1 MKRTMMN
8 TIKRL
13 KAMYRFDKSSYSNDK
28 RIAMRVARQWI
39 HEYPPGTSVDY
50 VAQEIMACWGRTKE
64 E

>member
-1 MKRTMMN
+1 
-8 TIKRL
+8 
-13 KAMYRFDKSSYSNDK
+13 MYRFDKSSYSNDK